1 VISLPWRD
9 VAPGPGPVISTS
21 LTAAETDRLRDLAA
35 KEAVVLE
42 VGSAYGYS
50 TVAMALAGA
59 TVTAVDPHVTMGSRE
74 VFRANLGFYGV
85 DGQVETVVEFSHD
98 ALPRLFGDGRRFD
111 VAFIDGDHRGHVVRH
126 DVEWA
131 LRLLVPGGVLACHDY
146 GEITCPDVAEV
157 LDEMFPN
164 GPSELVDTLFV
175 VRP

>member
-1 VISLPWRD
+1 
-9 VAPGPGPVISTS
+9 VAPGPGPAISTS

-59 TVTAVDPHVTMGSRE
+59 TVTAVDPHVAMGSRGVYE
-74 VFRANLGFYGV
+74 ANLGFYGIA
-85 DGQVETVVEFSHD
+85 GQVETVAEYSQD
-98 ALPRLFGDGRRFD
+98 ALPRLFEDGRRFD
-111 VAFIDGDHRGHVVRH
+111 VAFVDGDHRRSAVAH

-146 GEITCPDVAEV
+146 GEMTCPDVAEV
-157 LDEMFPN
+157 LDDLFPN

-175 VRP
+175 VRT